1 MKTAISLARVRRG
14 FAIPT
19 AILVIMVMTAALA
32 AGFSLVSAENR
43 SIADQKAQVTAFEL
57 AEQGLE
63 TFIVK
68 RDSLGFTT
76 VPPGARDTV
85 HLVIPGGYADVAMDR
100 IRAPQGSLAGLYVIR
115 SRGVQTSGAFAGTP
129 QGVRTVAEYAL
140 WRPASMQVLA
150 GWTAIS
156 GVDKNGNSGTLGGI
170 DACGDSAAVAGVAV
184 PQYPGFQGRVSATG
198 DPPVDSMAPS
208 QDSLAKMVH
217 MDWLNLKAG
226 TAVHVDYTIP
236 PQSMPTFSD
245 TTVYPVVRV
254 VGDLTSTM
262 LSNVV
267 STGGRGLLIVTG
279 GMSLT
284 GSNFTW
290 RGVVMVGGD
299 ITGNGNNDI
308 QGAVITALNAKL
320 GQAVAIDTINGTKNY
335 QYNSCNVAKTMN
347 RLGALIPLSNTWVDN
362 WVEY

>member
-1 MKTAISLARVRRG
+1 MKTAISLAQNRRG

-63 TFIVK
+63 TFYVK
-68 RDSLGFTT
+68 RDSLGLTT

-85 HLVIPGGYADVAMDR
+85 HLVFPGGYADVAMDR

-150 GWTAIS
+150 GWVAIS

-170 DACGDSAAVAGVAV
+170 DACGDSDAVAGVA
-184 PQYPGFQGRVSATG
+184 
-198 DPPVDSMAPS
+198 
-208 QDSLAKMVH
+208 
-217 MDWLNLKAG
+217 
-226 TAVHVDYTIP
+226 
-236 PQSMPTFSD
+236 
-245 TTVYPVVRV
+245 
-254 VGDLTSTM
+254 
-262 LSNVV
+262 
-267 STGGRGLLIVTG
+267 
-279 GMSLT
+279 
-284 GSNFTW
+284 
-290 RGVVMVGGD
+290 
-299 ITGNGNNDI
+299 
-308 QGAVITALNAKL
+308 
-320 GQAVAIDTINGTKNY
+320 
-335 QYNSCNVAKTMN
+335 
-347 RLGALIPLSNTWVDN
+347 
-362 WVEY
+362 